1 MFSVTEVLVEVPIS
15 DKIKASKLSD
25 TEKDQFLK
33 LICYFT
39 PAEIDDLKMLL

>member
-15 DKIKASKLSD
+15 DKIKASKLSNE
-25 TEKDQFLK
+25 EKDQFLK

-39 PAEIDDLKMLL
+39 PAEIEDLKTLL